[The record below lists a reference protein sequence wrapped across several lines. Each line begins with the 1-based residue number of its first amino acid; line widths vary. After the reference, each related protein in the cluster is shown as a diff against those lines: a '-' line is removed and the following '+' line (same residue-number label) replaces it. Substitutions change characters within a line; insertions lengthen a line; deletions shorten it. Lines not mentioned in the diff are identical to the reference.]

1 MLTNKG
7 FNTHF
12 NSLEQIALDK
22 FAVSLGNLGIVETG
36 SYNEKLKEIGFL
48 VQLPYIRLENIPS
61 TMIYERVQWA
71 LYL

>member
-36 SYNEKLKEIGFL
+36 
-48 VQLPYIRLENIPS
+48 VA
-61 TMIYERVQWA
+61 TMKSSRR
-71 LYL
+71 